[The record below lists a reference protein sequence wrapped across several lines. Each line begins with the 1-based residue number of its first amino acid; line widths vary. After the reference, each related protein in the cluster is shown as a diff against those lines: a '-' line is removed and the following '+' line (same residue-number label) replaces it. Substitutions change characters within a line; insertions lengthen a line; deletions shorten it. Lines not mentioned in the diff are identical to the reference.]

1 MFRRR
6 KARELTEQYDSVLF
20 PENESDSDESS
31 IEDNEDITLSKRRV
45 PQDDDE
51 EDEEVVLEEEGE
63 EDDDEVPEAVSFS
76 SGREAALQQMK
87 TALQQIGQN
96 KQKLKDKRRQI
107 DEQFKIQKQKK
118 LEALAKKRLSEDF
131 FDDLPDSV
139 PKSNVLKRKAAKEE
153 ESKQEKNSEDEESF
167 ADTEEDFDVGD
178 DFIPL
183 DNRLGGVCVEKIKE
197 TKKKVLSSIEKAK
210 LFKQQRLYGG
220 KIPRMTNNGYLE
232 LDITEVV
239 TVFNEDISFK
249 HKQGKDNHT
258 YKTTINPEISWKLQQ
273 VQDATNFLY
282 GAINTIEEQEE
293 RQGYTSCTQ
302 VTLLLDK
309 VIDSLNQGRSALA
322 FPKRKSLEEL
332 VYNRN
337 MVECSV
343 QWLNEALML
352 FTLALQRCQQ
362 LKDKVTLLE
371 QIGSSAQGEAFDYE
385 TAVQTCYLD
394 GELVN
399 RDPGILKL
407 GQSYWVSGKR
417 VELGCPRKGLCSRLE
432 IGKTLRSLT
441 QSLDFIC
448 VKRSQSS
455 SLTRMAVQC
464 ADGYDVASITSYQD
478 INELYNKSLF
488 PTNRTMIISNFNRP
502 GFLTR
507 CKTVVRT
514 DTGVNFSY
522 RDCGSLLPSIC
533 NNTSGRNNK
542 KVLVVAVMLK
552 KVWLVI
558 FTKVLIYFQ
567 NGFEEGNLS
576 DLLTT
581 LTITEYKVQT
591 TTDDRAP
598 VFRDLSISDP
608 PTSDHVTQPESTS
621 RSLPE
626 IEELPW
632 KPDKNEI
639 SVFGLGLS
647 AVHILSI
654 GAALVLSF
662 LVLLVIICVLVKR
675 NRRHRKARDN
685 PPSVKENE
693 NDYASWFSS
702 KEQLTEGS
710 KGSGNEESHYMTIPA
725 DMEYQPLNVI
735 PAPESHVYS
744 SVAPSAGRTRV
755 FGRVAPL
762 VSSHR

>member
-1 MFRRR
+1 MFAGILR
-6 KARELTEQYDSVLF
+6 
-20 PENESDSDESS
+20 
-31 IEDNEDITLSKRRV
+31 
-45 PQDDDE
+45 
-51 EDEEVVLEEEGE
+51 
-63 EDDDEVPEAVSFS
+63 
-76 SGREAALQQMK
+76 LQ
-87 TALQQIGQN
+87 
-96 KQKLKDKRRQI
+96 
-107 DEQFKIQKQKK
+107 
-118 LEALAKKRLSEDF
+118 
-131 FDDLPDSV
+131 
-139 PKSNVLKRKAAKEE
+139 
-153 ESKQEKNSEDEESF
+153 
-167 ADTEEDFDVGD
+167 
-178 DFIPL
+178 
-183 DNRLGGVCVEKIKE
+183 
-197 TKKKVLSSIEKAK
+197 
-210 LFKQQRLYGG
+210 
-220 KIPRMTNNGYLE
+220 
-232 LDITEVV
+232 
-239 TVFNEDISFK
+239 
-249 HKQGKDNHT
+249 HT
-258 YKTTINPEISWKLQQ
+258 
-273 VQDATNFLY
+273 
-282 GAINTIEEQEE
+282 
-293 RQGYTSCTQ
+293 C
-302 VTLLLDK
+302 
-309 VIDSLNQGRSALA
+309 
-322 FPKRKSLEEL
+322 
-332 VYNRN
+332 
-337 MVECSV
+337 
-343 QWLNEALML
+343 
-352 FTLALQRCQQ
+352 
-362 LKDKVTLLE
+362 
-371 QIGSSAQGEAFDYE
+371 SAQGEAFDYE

-533 NNTSGRNNK
+533 NNTSD
-542 KVLVVAVMLK
+542 
-552 KVWLVI
+552 
-558 FTKVLIYFQ
+558 
-567 NGFEEGNLS
+567 LS

>member
-1 MFRRR
+1 MYLLSFF
-6 KARELTEQYDSVLF
+6 AIFVSLTLCV
-20 PENESDSDESS
+20 
-31 IEDNEDITLSKRRV
+31 I
-45 PQDDDE
+45 
-51 EDEEVVLEEEGE
+51 
-63 EDDDEVPEAVSFS
+63 
-76 SGREAALQQMK
+76 
-87 TALQQIGQN
+87 
-96 KQKLKDKRRQI
+96 
-107 DEQFKIQKQKK
+107 
-118 LEALAKKRLSEDF
+118 
-131 FDDLPDSV
+131 
-139 PKSNVLKRKAAKEE
+139 
-153 ESKQEKNSEDEESF
+153 
-167 ADTEEDFDVGD
+167 
-178 DFIPL
+178 FIF
-183 DNRLGGVCVEKIKE
+183 G
-197 TKKKVLSSIEKAK
+197 
-210 LFKQQRLYGG
+210 
-220 KIPRMTNNGYLE
+220 
-232 LDITEVV
+232 
-239 TVFNEDISFK
+239 
-249 HKQGKDNHT
+249 
-258 YKTTINPEISWKLQQ
+258 
-273 VQDATNFLY
+273 
-282 GAINTIEEQEE
+282 
-293 RQGYTSCTQ
+293 
-302 VTLLLDK
+302 
-309 VIDSLNQGRSALA
+309 
-322 FPKRKSLEEL
+322 
-332 VYNRN
+332 
-337 MVECSV
+337 
-343 QWLNEALML
+343 
-352 FTLALQRCQQ
+352 
-362 LKDKVTLLE
+362 
-371 QIGSSAQGEAFDYE
+371 SAQGEAFDYE

-533 NNTSGRNNK
+533 NNTSD
-542 KVLVVAVMLK
+542 
-552 KVWLVI
+552 
-558 FTKVLIYFQ
+558 
-567 NGFEEGNLS
+567 LS

-608 PTSDHVTQPESTS
+608 PTSDHVIQPESTS

-647 AVHILSI
+647 AAHILSI

>member
-220 KIPRMTNNGYLE
+220 KIPRMTSKSFYGYLE
-232 LDITEVV
+232 FDVTEVV
-239 TVFNEDISFK
+239 IVFNEDISFK

-282 GAINTIEEQEE
+282 SAINTIEEQEE

-322 FPKRKSLEEL
+322 FPKRKSLEDL

-371 QIGSSAQGEAFDYE
+371 QIGSSAQGEAIDYD

-399 RDPGILKL
+399 RDPGILEL

-417 VELGCPRKGLCSRLE
+417 VELGCPHTGHCSRLE
-432 IGKTLRSLT
+432 IGKTLRSLS

-478 INELYNKSLF
+478 INELYNRSLF
-488 PTNRTMIISNFNRP
+488 PTNRTMIIRNFNRP
-502 GFLTR
+502 GFLTK

-522 RDCGSLLPSIC
+522 RDCRSLLPSIC
-533 NNTSGRNNK
+533 NNTSD
-542 KVLVVAVMLK
+542 
-552 KVWLVI
+552 
-558 FTKVLIYFQ
+558 
-567 NGFEEGNLS
+567 LS

-608 PTSDHVTQPESTS
+608 PTSDHVTQLESTS